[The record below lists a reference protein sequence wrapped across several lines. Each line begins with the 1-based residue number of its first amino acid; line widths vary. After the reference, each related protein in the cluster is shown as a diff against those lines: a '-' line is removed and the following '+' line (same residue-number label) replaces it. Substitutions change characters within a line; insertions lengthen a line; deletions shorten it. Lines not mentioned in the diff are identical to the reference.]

1 MKQQKRTCD
10 PGKCCFCQYI
20 GEGCFLCE
28 KHLEIVVDDWVATE
42 NFQMCARK
50 KGEKRTVIFAHS

>member
-10 PGKCCFCQYI
+10 PGKCCFCQDI

-42 NFQMCARK
+42 NFQMCTK
-50 KGEKRTVIFAHS
+50 KGYVKAYDDVCL